1 MEPAPLSFGPDGRPS
16 LPTLAI
22 AIVLSCRHAEDVE
35 RVLSSV
41 QGEVEDGEEASAGGE
56 FVVDEA
62 SMKRM
67 VYGVEEGHR
76 DLARLVLRRA
86 AGRALE
92 RSSNSMD
99 VMIGEDGQIDGGGST
114 NTFNGVVE

>member
-1 MEPAPLSFGPDGRPS
+1 M
-16 LPTLAI
+16 
-22 AIVLSCRHAEDVE
+22 
-35 RVLSSV
+35 
-41 QGEVEDGEEASAGGE
+41 
-56 FVVDEA
+56 VDEA

-114 NTFNGVVE
+114 NAFNGVVEQYYKVHRKVLIQATGIE